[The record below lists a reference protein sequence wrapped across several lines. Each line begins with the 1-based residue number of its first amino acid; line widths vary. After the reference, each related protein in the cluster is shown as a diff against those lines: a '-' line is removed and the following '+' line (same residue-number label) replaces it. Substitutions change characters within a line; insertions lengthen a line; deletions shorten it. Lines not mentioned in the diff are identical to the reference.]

1 MCYPHIPPRRGV
13 AAGGDGTYIGP
24 RRRGRGNS
32 EGKGR
37 TTMQGIGGN
46 ETIFTMEGTPPKYGA
61 APAGEVG
68 WEVRRLRMNR
78 VMLVSDPGVVAAG
91 ITPRI
96 RELIEAEGVEVE
108 VWDRARV
115 EPTADS
121 LQAAADFAVEGGF
134 DGFVA
139 VGGGTSIDTAKVS
152 DLIATHG
159 GEIMDYVNAPVG
171 GGKKP
176 PSPLKPLIAVPTTAG
191 TGAEATTV
199 AILDIPEQRVKSGI
213 SHQYLRCDR
222 GVVDPLL
229 TVTMPP
235 EVTSSCGLDV
245 VCHAAES
252 YISRPYNAR
261 PKPKSPDDRPP
272 YQGANPVADIWS
284 AKALEYGGKYL
295 RRAVKNGEDVE
306 ARGAMML
313 GASLAGIGFGSAGVH
328 IPHACA
334 YPIAG
339 LKHEWQPPG
348 YPKDHPF
355 VPHGWS
361 VIVTAPAAFR
371 FTYPSDP
378 ERHRRVAELLS
389 GDRVEK
395 ADENTLP
402 EILIQLMKDVGAPRG
417 VRELGYGEEDIEAL
431 VDGAMKQQRLLVGAP
446 REVTE
451 DDLASIIRESMENW

>member
-1 MCYPHIPPRRGV
+1 MT
-13 AAGGDGTYIGP
+13 D
-24 RRRGRGNS
+24 RGN
-32 EGKGR
+32 GH
-37 TTMQGIGGN
+37 
-46 ETIFTMEGTPPKYGA
+46 ETIFTLEATPLKYGPDA
-61 APAGEVG
+61 SEEAG
-68 WEVRRLRMNR
+68 WELKRMGVER
-78 VMLVSDPGVVAAG
+78 VMLVSDPGVVKAN
-91 ITPRI
+91 ITGRI
-96 RELIEAEGVEVE
+96 QDLIEAEGIEVE

-121 LQAAADFAVEGGF
+121 FQAAADFAVEGNF

-139 VGGGTSIDTAKVS
+139 VGGGSSIDTAKVS

-159 GEIMDYVNAPVG
+159 GEIIEYVNPPVG

-176 PSPLKPLIAVPTTAG
+176 PSPLKPLLAIPTTAG

-199 AILDIPEQRVKSGI
+199 AILDIPDQKVKTGI
-213 SHQYLRCDR
+213 SHAYMRPSR
-222 GVVDPLL
+222 GIVDPLL
-229 TVTMPP
+229 TMTMPS

-252 YISRPYNAR
+252 YLTKPYDER
-261 PKPKSPDDRPP
+261 PKAKSPDDRPP
-272 YQGANPVADIWS
+272 YQGSNPIADMWS
-284 AKALEYGGKYL
+284 GKALEYGGKYL
-295 RRAVKNGEDVE
+295 RRAVKDGEDVE

-348 YPKDHPF
+348 YPEDHPF

-371 FTYPSDP
+371 FTYDAMP
-378 ERHRRVAELLS
+378 ERHREVAELLT
-389 GDRVEK
+389 GEK
-395 ADENTLP
+395 IETADENTLP
-402 EILIQLMKDVGAPRG
+402 EIVIQLMKDVGAPKG
-417 VRELGYGEEDIEAL
+417 VRELGYSEDDIDAL

-446 REVTE
+446 KEVSE
-451 DDLASIIRESMENW
+451 EDLANIIRESMENW